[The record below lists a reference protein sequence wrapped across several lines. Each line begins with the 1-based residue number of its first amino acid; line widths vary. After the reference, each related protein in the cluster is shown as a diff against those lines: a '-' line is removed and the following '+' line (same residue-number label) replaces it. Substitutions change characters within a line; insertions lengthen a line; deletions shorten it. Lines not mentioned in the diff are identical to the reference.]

1 MQKIDLKNKTVFV
14 TGSAGFIGS
23 NLVLELLRTQS
34 PINIVGLDNMNNYY
48 DVSIK
53 EWRLS
58 EIEKCAAEHTD
69 STYQFYK
76 GDLSDKAMI
85 DEIFSG
91 HKPSVVVNLG
101 AQAGVRYSIT
111 NPDAYIQ
118 SNMIGFYNILE
129 ACRHSYDNGETGVEH
144 LVYASSSSV
153 YGTNKKSH
161 IPQMI
166 R

>member
-1 MQKIDLKNKTVFV
+1 
-14 TGSAGFIGS
+14 
-23 NLVLELLRTQS
+23 
-34 PINIVGLDNMNNYY
+34 MNNYY

-58 EIEKCAAEHTD
+58 EIEKCAAKHTD

-76 GDLSDKAMI
+76 GDLADKAMI
-85 DEIFSG
+85 DEIFSR

-129 ACRHSYDNGETGVEH
+129 ACRHSYDNGEAEWSIWYMRPPLQYTEP
-144 LVYASSSSV
+144 
-153 YGTNKKSH
+153 TKKFH